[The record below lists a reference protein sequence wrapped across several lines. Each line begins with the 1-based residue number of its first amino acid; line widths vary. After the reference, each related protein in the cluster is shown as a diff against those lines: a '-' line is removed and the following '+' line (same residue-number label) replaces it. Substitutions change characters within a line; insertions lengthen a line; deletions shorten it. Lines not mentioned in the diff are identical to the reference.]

1 MSRKVSLPL
10 HGKLLDLVAP
20 PTIDVVR
27 ARLGGRATPGAPI
40 GDVVRVGDAV
50 PPRAGVVLARET
62 DAVDVLVEQGTVRR
76 TRAADLRP
84 WLQEVPDD
92 LRAIARDVRVFGE
105 LREGQL
111 VRFAAEGAVAE
122 PGTLLEKC
130 RWGALVQR
138 EDGVV
143 VGVGFRRVV
152 PAPPPGAVN

>member
-1 MSRKVSLPL
+1 VSRKISLPL

-27 ARLGGRATPGAPI
+27 ARLGGRASAGAPI
-40 GDVVRVGDAV
+40 GEVVRIGDAV
-50 PPRAGVVLARET
+50 PPRAGVVLSREN
-62 DAVDVLVEQGTVRR
+62 DVVDVLVEQGTVRR
-76 TRAADLRP
+76 TRGSDVRP
-84 WLQEVPDD
+84 WLQEIPDE
-92 LRAIARDVRVFGE
+92 LREIARDVRVFGE
-105 LREGQL
+105 LREGQA

-138 EDGVV
+138 ADGVV

-152 PAPPPGAVN
+152 PAPPRGAAN